1 MKKQTALVIVLASLI
16 FYLFGSSS
24 LVSALNIDS
33 VSISPQEVAP
43 GKSVEVKIVLDNNL
57 DEDVSNVDVSLNLA
71 TAPFAPEKTTE
82 VFFDEILSDK
92 SKDAIFDLIANS
104 DAESGVYK
112 IPLTISYDTENGS
125 EKKAT
130 FISITINGKPELSL
144 NADNFLLVGNNKLT
158 IKITNSGLAQAK
170 FLELNAQSGAGYSI
184 ISSSKV
190 YIGDLNSDD
199 FDTFSLDI
207 YAKNSGTIMVPVE
220 MKYRDFANNDYTKNF
235 DVPVRVYSQDE
246 ALKLGLVQKSNT
258 GVYIGLAVLVIILYI
273 VYSRLRKWQR
283 KKKANSRTE
292 NGR

>member
-16 FYLFGSSS
+16 FYLFGSSG

-33 VSISPQEVAP
+33 VSINPQEVAP
-43 GKSVEVKIVLDNNL
+43 GKSVEVKIVLENNL
-57 DEDVSNVDVSLNLA
+57 DDDVSNVDVSLNLA
-71 TAPFAPEKTTE
+71 SVPFAPEKTTE
-82 VFFDEILSDK
+82 VFFNEILSDK

-112 IPLTISYDTENGS
+112 IPLAISYDAENGS

-158 IKITNSGLAQAK
+158 IKITNSGLAKAK

-184 ISSSKV
+184 ISASKV

-207 YAKNSGTIMVPVE
+207 YAKNTGIIILPIEV
-220 MKYRDFANNDYTKNF
+220 KYRDFANNDYTENF

-246 ALKLGLVQKSNT
+246 ALQLGLVQKSNT
-258 GVYIGLAVLVIILYI
+258 GVYVGLGVLIVVLYI
-273 VYSRLRKWQR
+273 AYSRLRKWQR
-283 KKKANSRTE
+283 KKKANSRAE
-292 NGR
+292 

>member
-16 FYLFGSSS
+16 FYLFGSVS
-24 LVSALNIDS
+24 LASALNIDS
-33 VSISPQEVAP
+33 VSVSPQEVAP
-43 GKSVEVKIVLDNNL
+43 GKSVEVKIVLENNL
-57 DEDVSNVDVSLNLA
+57 DDDVSNVDVSLNLA
-71 TAPFAPEKTTE
+71 NVPFAPEKTTE
-82 VFFDEILSDK
+82 AFFDEILSDK
-92 SKDAIFDLIANS
+92 SKDAIFDLVADSN
-104 DAESGVYK
+104 AESGVYK
-112 IPLTISYDTENGS
+112 IPLAISYDTENGS

-170 FLELNAQSGAGYSI
+170 FLELNVQSGAGYNI
-184 ISSSKV
+184 ISASKV

-207 YAKNSGTIMVPVE
+207 YAKNSGTMVIPVE
-220 MKYRDFANNDYTKNF
+220 IKYRDFANNDYTENF

-246 ALKLGLVQKSNT
+246 ALQLGLVQKSNT

-283 KKKANSRTE
+283 KKKANSRNE

>member
-1 MKKQTALVIVLASLI
+1 MRKQTALVIVLASLI
-16 FYLFGSSS
+16 FYLFGSVS
-24 LVSALNIDS
+24 LASALNIDS

-57 DEDVSNVDVSLNLA
+57 DDDVSNVDVSLNLA
-71 TAPFAPEKTTE
+71 SVPFAPEKTTE
-82 VFFDEILSDK
+82 VFFEEILSDK

-112 IPLTISYDTENGS
+112 IPLAISYDTENGS
-125 EKKAT
+125 EKKST

-144 NADNFLLVGNNKLT
+144 NADNFLLVGKNKLT
-158 IKITNSGLAQAK
+158 IKITNSGLAKAK
-170 FLELNAQSGAGYSI
+170 FLELNTQSGTGYNL
-184 ISSSKV
+184 ISASKV

-220 MKYRDFANNDYTKNF
+220 MKYRDFANNDYTKDF